1 MSNLFGGAINFLI
14 LLNFALRKE
23 VRQTVS
29 KAWLYSFRVVN
40 LKQQNKTLNSLTLNY
55 LKTPYTLI

>member
-1 MSNLFGGAINFLI
+1 MLKA
-14 LLNFALRKE
+14 ALKKE

-29 KAWLYSFRVVN
+29 KAYLYSLRVVN